1 MVIQML
7 VEGVSMVTKNSI
19 PSLGPSLVA
28 SMASQGRIAPE
39 EKKQAAEEKRPVGL
53 SELAEVVKDQ
63 QNAVNGF
70 RNVNLNFSVY
80 EGSGQIMVTVVDQD
94 SGKVIREIPAKE
106 ALELA
111 AKLQEVVGLIFDQNA

>member
-19 PSLGPSLVA
+19 PSFGPNLAA
-28 SMASQGRIAPE
+28 SKSSQGRIPPE
-39 EKKQAAEEKRPVGL
+39 EKQQAAEEKRPVGL

-80 EGSGQIMVTVVDQD
+80 EGSGQIMVTVVDQVT
-94 SGKVIREIPAKE
+94 GKVIREIPAKE

-111 AKLQEVVGLIFDQNA
+111 AKLQEVVGLIFDKKA